1 MTRGKLLLFFCACR
15 MAAQVSS
22 GTITTSPSDSSA
34 TDAFGRQRVGGN
46 TPSLFDSA
54 MQYGTYPLLWE
65 SSLTGTGSATFVANQ
80 SAVRLRV
87 AASGDIVVRQSH
99 QYIRYQ
105 PGKSQLVMMTG
116 TLGALTANTRQR
128 IGYFDANNGVFFEQD
143 GVNVKVVQRSFV
155 TGSVVDTPIN
165 QSSWNIDKFDGTGP
179 SGVTLDTSK
188 SQIFV
193 IDLQWLGVGRVR
205 FGFSV
210 KGRTFYC
217 HQILNANANAGVYMS
232 TADLPMRY
240 ENQATGTI
248 GGSVD
253 MFQFCSSVVS
263 EGGFDTTTGPGFS
276 NTANNGTTAISVTTR
291 RPVLSIRP
299 KATFNSI
306 VNRGMILPQNY
317 QVLVA
322 STTILVELVYQ
333 GTLTSASFSSVDTN
347 SIAEFD
353 VAATA
358 ISGGTVIDSF
368 YISAQANPHVANL
381 QQIFQKIVLAL
392 NIAGSSPDNLSIVC
406 TAFTG
411 TATVNGAFT
420 WKELY

>member
-1 MTRGKLLLFFCACR
+1 MIRFAFALVFFAFLGW
-15 MAAQVSS
+15 ADVNS
-22 GTITTSPSDSSA
+22 GFITTAPSDSA
-34 TDAFGRQRVGGN
+34 GVDAFGRQRVGGN
-46 TPSLFDSA
+46 TPSQFDSA

-65 SSLTGTGSATFVANQ
+65 SALTGGGTAVFVANQ

-87 AASGDIVVRQSH
+87 ATSGDIVVRQSH

-105 PGKSQLVMMTG
+105 PGKSQLVFMTG

-128 IGYFDANNGVFFEQD
+128 LGYFDAQNGVFFEQD
-143 GVNVKVVQRSFV
+143 GTNVKVVQRSFV
-155 TGSVVDTPIN
+155 TGSIVDTPII
-165 QSSWNIDKFDGTGP
+165 QSAWNIDKFDGTGP
-179 SGVTLDTSK
+179 SGTVLDTSK

-205 FGFSV
+205 FGFDV
-210 KGRTFYC
+210 KGRIFYC
-217 HQILNANANAGVYMS
+217 HQILNANTNAGVYMS

-240 ENQATGTI
+240 ENQATGAI
-248 GGSVD
+248 GGNVD

-263 EGGFDTTTGPGFS
+263 EGGFDVITGPGLT
-276 NTANNGTTAISVTTR
+276 NTANNGITAISVTTR

-299 KATFNSI
+299 KATFNGL
-306 VNRGMILPQNY
+306 VNRGSIIPENY

-333 GTLTSASFSSVDTN
+333 GTLTGASFASVDAN
-347 SIAEFD
+347 SIAESD
-353 VAATA
+353 VSATA

-368 YISAQANPHVANL
+368 YISAAANPHVANL
-381 QQIFQKIVLAL
+381 AQIFQKLVLAL
-392 NIAGSSPDNLSIVC
+392 NIAGAAPDNLTIVC

-411 TATVNGAFT
+411 TATVNGVLT